1 MANETQSSIPPEPT
15 DSTQVAERTM
25 SRFLR
30 AGSVEAVYGEPI
42 QRGDVTIIPAAEIVG
57 AMGFGLGSGT
67 GQTGQGNAS
76 GAGGGGGI
84 QSRPV
89 ATVVITPNGVRV
101 QPIVDMTKLWLAGL
115 TTVGFIVGTISRM
128 NRGRIK

>member
-1 MANETQSSIPPEPT
+1 MANESQPNLPPESV

-30 AGSVEAVYGEPI
+30 AGSVEAVFGEPV

-89 ATVVITPNGVRV
+89 ATIVITPDGVRV
-101 QPIVDMTKLWLAGL
+101 EPIVDMTKLWLAGL
-115 TTVGFIVGTISRM
+115 TTVGFVVGMLVRM
-128 NRGRIK
+128 NRGRIR